1 MNTFGAIIAGIIVLC
16 LTALIVVCTVWCIAK
31 IVGNIKKGSN
41 EPQRYDNTNYP
52 TY

>member
-16 LTALIVVCTVWCIAK
+16 ITALIVVCTAWCIAK
-31 IVGNIKKGSN
+31 IISSIKKGVDK
-41 EPQRYDNTNYP
+41 PQRYDTTNYP